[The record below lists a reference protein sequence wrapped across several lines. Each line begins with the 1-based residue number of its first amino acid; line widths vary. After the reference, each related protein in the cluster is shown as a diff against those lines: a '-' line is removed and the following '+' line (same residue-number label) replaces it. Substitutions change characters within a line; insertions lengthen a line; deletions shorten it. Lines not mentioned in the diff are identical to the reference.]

1 MAQCVKNRTA
11 VAHVT
16 VEVRVLS
23 PAVAK
28 LQSLA
33 RERPYAWYA
42 TIKLS

>member
-1 MAQCVKNRTA
+1 MAQWVKNRTA

-23 PAVAK
+23 PAVAQ

-42 TIKLS
+42 AIKLS